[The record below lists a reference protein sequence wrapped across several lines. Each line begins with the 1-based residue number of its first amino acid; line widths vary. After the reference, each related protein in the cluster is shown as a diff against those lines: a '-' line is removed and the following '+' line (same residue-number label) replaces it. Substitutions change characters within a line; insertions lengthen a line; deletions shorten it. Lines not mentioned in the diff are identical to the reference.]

1 MIDAVWHQKGRC
13 RMAVQELIDIATGEV
28 YFRSG
33 NGVWQKSPMRV
44 DQNGDTEFNWDG
56 WLKGR
61 VFERLYDGSI
71 SIEGSTEGLNVNV
84 PGISRY
90 NVIALTISGRGA
102 RPICIRGAS
111 FFNQEGRESTFYGDN
126 SYTSGNA
133 SQTTY
138 GINVTCVGD
147 TIVKAAS
154 AAHVLGAAGVL
165 GEGNDTAI
173 ITKID
178 GIL

>member
-1 MIDAVWHQKGRC
+1 MIDAVRHQKGRC

-33 NGVWQKSPMRV
+33 NGVWQKSPMMINQ
-44 DQNGDTEFNWDG
+44 DGDTEFNWDG

-71 SIEGSTEGLNVNV
+71 SIDGSTKDLNVNV

-102 RPICIRGAS
+102 RPICIRGTS
-111 FFNQEGRESTFYGDN
+111 FFNQEGAVSSFYGDN

-138 GINVTCVGD
+138 GINISCNGD
-147 TIVKAAS
+147 TIVAAAS
-154 AAHVLGAAGVL
+154 AAHILGANGVL
-165 GEGNDTAI
+165 GDGNDVAI